1 MRPGRAGMTLLML
14 ALGACTSSTD
24 QGPPPVVL
32 TGTWGYAGT
41 QTVPSAQLAGTLV
54 VSSQAGHTFTGS
66 FAATESGPGIPTNS
80 LSGTVQGRALDSVGL
95 DFNVVVNGVAR
106 RHVGLV
112 HGDSLTGNWAV
123 ENDPAASAAG
133 TFRMRRLS
141 SP

>member
-41 QTVPSAQLAGTLV
+41 QVVPSAQLAGTLV

-66 FAATESGPGIPTNS
+66 FAATESGPGIPTNA
-80 LSGTVQGRALDSVGL
+80 LSGTVQGRALDSVTL
-95 DFNVVVNGVAR
+95 DFSVVVNGVVR

-123 ENDPAASAAG
+123 EIDPATSAAG
-133 TFRMRRLS
+133 TFRMRRPS